1 MFASDERLNLTQRE
15 HLLIDLIF
23 LRRYWFTSKV
33 LKDIVLQ

>member
-1 MFASDERLNLTQRE
+1 MFASDERLILTRDE
-15 HLLIDLIF
+15 HLLIDF